1 MVDQLLVTL
10 VDSVLGSGR
19 DTARSNRAYHC
30 PFCDHHKPKLE
41 VCMNTN
47 SKGENP
53 WNCWVCGKKGKK
65 LINLF
70 KSLKVDSL
78 KIKEIKSLVGDSKST
93 LTLTQTETLSL
104 PKEFVS
110 FYPIPDG
117 IIAKHAL
124 AYLKS
129 RNITEEDIIKYN
141 IGYCEY
147 GEHANMIIIPS
158 YDENGTL
165 NYFSARSFDKN
176 SSRKYKNP
184 QISRDIIPFEFYINW
199 NSPLILCEGVFD
211 ALAIKRNVIPLLG
224 KNISKEL
231 MKKIVM
237 SSIQKIYIA
246 LDKDAIKEALGFCE
260 NLLNQGKKVY
270 LVELQ
275 DKDPGEMGFANFT
288 NLIQQ
293 TPKLTFSKLF
303 EKKLQLV

>member
-1 MVDQLLVTL
+1 
-10 VDSVLGSGR
+10 
-19 DTARSNRAYHC
+19 
-30 PFCDHHKPKLE
+30 
-41 VCMNTN
+41 
-47 SKGENP
+47 
-53 WNCWVCGKKGKK
+53 
-65 LINLF
+65 
-70 KSLKVDSL
+70 
-78 KIKEIKSLVGDSKST
+78 
-93 LTLTQTETLSL
+93 
-104 PKEFVS
+104 
-110 FYPIPDG
+110 
-117 IIAKHAL
+117 
-124 AYLKS
+124 
-129 RNITEEDIIKYN
+129 
-141 IGYCEY
+141 
-147 GEHANMIIIPS
+147 MIIIPS
-158 YDENGTL
+158 YDKDGTL

-184 QISRDIIPFEFYINW
+184 QTSRDIIPFEFYINW

-303 EKKLQLV
+303 EKKLQLI

>member
-19 DTARSNRAYHC
+19 NTARNNRAYHC
-30 PFCDHHKPKLE
+30 PFCNHSKPKLE
-41 VCMNTN
+41 VCMDTN

-65 LINLF
+65 LANLF
-70 KSLKVDSL
+70 KSLHVDLS
-78 KIKEIKSLVGDSKST
+78 KIKEVKSLVGDSKSYS
-93 LTLTQTETLSL
+93 TQTQTKTISL
-104 PKEFVS
+104 PKEFIPL
-110 FYPIPDG
+110 YPIPEG

-124 AYLKS
+124 TYLKC

-147 GEHANMIIIPS
+147 GEHSNMIIIPS
-158 YDENGTL
+158 YNEEGTL
-165 NYFSARSFDKN
+165 NYFSARNFNKN
-176 SSRKYKNP
+176 SSLKYKNP
-184 QISRDIIPFEFYINW
+184 QVSRDIIPFGFYINW
-199 NSPLILCEGVFD
+199 NSPLVLCEGVFD
-211 ALAIKRNVIPLLG
+211 MIAIKRNVIPLLG
-224 KNISKEL
+224 KNIPKEL

-260 NLLNQGKKVY
+260 ELINQGKKVY
-270 LVELQ
+270 LVELT
-275 DKDPGEMGFANFT
+275 DKDPGEMGFENFT

-293 TPKLTFSKLF
+293 TQKLTFSKLF
-303 EKKLQLV
+303 EKKLQLI